1 MVSLLAYTDPNK
13 PYILYTDAY
22 DIACG
27 GALVQIVH
35 CTPVVSTA
43 VRRMMNILNRRRY
56 VRCTHFM
63 YAHFVQIELFSAAG
77 TPRSTC

>member
-1 MVSLLAYTDPNK
+1 MLAYTDPNK

-27 GALVQIVH
+27 GALVQTVH

-43 VRRMMNILNRRRY
+43 VQRMMNILNRRRY
-56 VRCTHFM
+56 VRCTHINIVMFFKTLGLKM
-63 YAHFVQIELFSAAG
+63 LYFG
-77 TPRSTC
+77 TFFDTI